1 MKIIVKRN
9 EQQPEITIDLST
21 VQYPYAIRE
30 SLELALRLHGYS
42 ESTIKNTLSFY
53 TKDIDI
59 EIEEPTQEGG
69 DK

>member
-53 TKDIDI
+53 SIDVQS
-59 EIEEPTQEGG
+59 EQPTQEGG